1 VSHFSKPG
9 CSRRRAL
16 RALLALAVAGG
27 ASRYPARADETIKV
41 RLGTLAPRGSFYH
54 HVLQEMAE
62 KWRQAQ
68 GAGASFTI
76 FTDGTQGGEAD
87 MVRRMRIGQL
97 NAALITVVG
106 LMQIERSAAALQ
118 VMPLVFRNWEEL
130 DFVREKITAKLDQRM
145 LEKGFVVLFWGDA
158 GWVRYFSREPARR
171 PEDFKNRKIFA
182 WAGDNDQI
190 QVMKALGYQ
199 PVPLET
205 ADILPG
211 LQTGLINVVP
221 SATYYAL
228 AGQFNTIAH
237 YMLDLRWVPIVG
249 AAVVTRQ
256 VWDAMSPA
264 GREQLLAA
272 ARVAGP
278 QMRSHA
284 RKEDDE
290 AVEAMKKRGLVV
302 HTPTSEEE
310 AEWRRTVE
318 QAYPRIRGTLV
329 PADAFDE
336 VIALLREYRNQQ

>member
-1 VSHFSKPG
+1 MSPLSPLG
-9 CSRRRAL
+9 CSRRTLL
-16 RALLALAVAGG
+16 RAGLTVAVAG
-27 ASRYPARADETIKV
+27 AVSLPARADEAVRV

-54 HVLQEMAE
+54 RTLQEMAE

-68 GAGASFTI
+68 GGGATFTI

-106 LMQIERSAAALQ
+106 LMQIERSVAALQ

-130 DFVREKITAKLDQRM
+130 DFVRERITARFEQRM

-158 GWVRYFSREPARR
+158 GWVRYFSKEPAHR
-171 PEDFKNRKIFA
+171 PEDFKSRKIFA
-182 WAGDNDQI
+182 WAGDNDQV
-190 QVMKALGYQ
+190 QLMKTLGYQ

-205 ADILPG
+205 ADILPA

-221 SATYYAL
+221 SGTYYAL

-249 AAVVTRQ
+249 AAVVTRT

-264 GREQLLAA
+264 GREQLMAA

-278 QMRSHA
+278 QVRAHA

-290 AVEAMKKRGLVV
+290 AIEAMKKRGLNVYA
-302 HTPTSEEE
+302 PSAEEE
-310 AEWRRTVE
+310 AEWRRAVE

-336 VIALLREYRNQQ
+336 VMVLLREYRSGR